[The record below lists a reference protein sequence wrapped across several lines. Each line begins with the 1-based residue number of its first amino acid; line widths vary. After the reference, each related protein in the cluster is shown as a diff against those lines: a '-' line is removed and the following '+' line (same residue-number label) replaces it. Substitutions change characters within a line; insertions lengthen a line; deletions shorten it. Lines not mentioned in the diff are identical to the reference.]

1 MGFLEGNTLTQ
12 RGMLASEV
20 HEAHPLLLTMAVE
33 DRLFNG
39 LSQDDILLCLA
50 CFLEP
55 PSAEEEPFLYQ
66 VGLSPQA
73 QDALTSLGSLAFQ
86 FSKKEHRKSPQGYWD
101 LHTFWI
107 PATRDWIHGNL
118 PVEVQEG
125 TFVRAML
132 KLSNIIDELTT
143 LLTLTHNVDVL
154 NTLKDSKQ
162 RVLRDMVR
170 PESLYLRL

>member
-1 MGFLEGNTLTQ
+1 
-12 RGMLASEV
+12 MLASEV

-39 LSQDDILLCLA
+39 LTQDDILLCLA

-55 PSAEEEPFLYQ
+55 PSGEEEPFLDQ

-86 FSKKEHRKSPQGYWD
+86 FSKKEDRKSSQGYWD

-143 LLTLTHNVDVL
+143 LLTLTQNVDVL

-162 RVLRDMVR
+162 RILRDMVR
-170 PESLYLRL
+170 PESL